1 MNNGDDSKTGIS
13 QFALYTQPIHLLPSL
28 VYKKSYLIYFE
39 FVSFNV
45 YDAINQHIVSVE
57 AMEML
62 SMVPEFLH
70 VDTNDLNG
78 LPYINIRI
86 VSN

>member
-39 FVSFNV
+39 FEVVHITPLSSGYSHFHILYSSSTIPFSLSFNSDSGIFFHTSSLV
-45 YDAINQHIVSVE
+45 
-57 AMEML
+57 
-62 SMVPEFLH
+62 
-70 VDTNDLNG
+70 
-78 LPYINIRI
+78 
-86 VSN
+86 